1 MGGEVGLTM
10 FSNTINGGQFDDA
23 QNTTQLWRYLSAKL
37 DPTAGDAPCNNPGV
51 PATTHVCF
59 VTQSSDDIRFFQS
72 SGPMDLKPGES
83 KTIVVAYINAAPVNT
98 PAIANRGQALDL
110 KPGFPAQP
118 AGMASG
124 NPADSLRSV
133 DRVFGAIS
141 IVGDTG
147 GAVGGGPNGKIDQN
161 EVRTVPRSLLN
172 KGLVA
177 QAVFNAH
184 FLLPF
189 PPAAPE
195 FFLVPGDNEVTV
207 VWKQSATET
216 DTVGDPYFKIAKRFI
231 VRAVRSQLPAA

>member
-1 MGGEVGLTM
+1 M